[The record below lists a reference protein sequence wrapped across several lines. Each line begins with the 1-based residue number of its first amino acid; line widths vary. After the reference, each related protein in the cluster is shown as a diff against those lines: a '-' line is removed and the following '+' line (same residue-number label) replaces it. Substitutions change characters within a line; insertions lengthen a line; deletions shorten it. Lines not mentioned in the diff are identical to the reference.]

1 MIRSLLQSL
10 PKRQYLMTTR
20 SHMKKTQPHE
30 IAEMEEKES
39 HDWGKITKKDTSFE
53 DTGAVN
59 EGNYW
64 SEQLSSGE
72 DYKNMKINTEAK
84 VWKS

>member
-10 PKRQYLMTTR
+10 PRRQYIINNR
-20 SHMKKTQPHE
+20 SHMIKTQPHE
-30 IAEMEEKES
+30 VAESEEKEA

-53 DTGAVN
+53 DTGAAN

-72 DYKNMKINTEAK
+72 DYKKMNLNVEKDK
-84 VWKS
+84 WCS